1 MMIHNRMLR
10 ELEDYQGE
18 RLLLDDVLDM
28 AAYFFKDSIDVL
40 EDATDEDSIQAV
52 KNYKEALV
60 LIDNFKYLT
69 GFHML

>member
-1 MMIHNRMLR
+1 MIHNRMLR

-18 RLLLDDVLDM
+18 RLIFDDVLDM
-28 AAYFFKDSIDVL
+28 AAYFFQDSINTLERDTH
-40 EDATDEDSIQAV
+40 EDAIQAV

-69 GFHML
+69 GFQML

>member
-1 MMIHNRMLR
+1 MIHNRMLR

-18 RLLLDDVLDM
+18 RLILDDALDM
-28 AAYFFKDSIDVL
+28 AVFFFKDSIEMLKDL
-40 EDATDEDSIQAV
+40 TDEDSVQAV

-69 GFHML
+69 GF